1 MMHLTLAGKSLF
13 IGDDAARAVL
23 EYATALADR
32 GRADQVTVRAI
43 GDDGNEVQVSFVL
56 DSGAV
61 ISAETTNATIEA
73 PDNDFV
79 VADIRRRIGR
89 LSHRVAPAPASNG
102 FHSDGN
108 RPDGDHWPEEY

>member
-1 MMHLTLAGKSLF
+1 MMHLTVAGKSLF

-43 GDDGNEVQVSFVL
+43 GDDGNEVEVSFVL
-56 DSGAV
+56 DPGVV
-61 ISAETTNATIEA
+61 IAAETTNATIEP

-79 VADIRRRIGR
+79 VADMRRRIGR
-89 LSHRVAPAPASNG
+89 LTHRVAPTPRVSGG
-102 FHSDGN
+102 FDA
-108 RPDGDHWPEEY
+108 DGDHWPEEY

>member
-43 GDDGNEVQVSFVL
+43 GDDGNEVEVSFVL

-61 ISAETTNATIEA
+61 ISAETTNATIEP

-79 VADIRRRIGR
+79 VADIHRRIGR
-89 LSHRVAPAPASNG
+89 LTHRVAPTRASNELQ
-102 FHSDGN
+102 S
-108 RPDGDHWPEEY
+108 DGDHWPEDY

>member
-1 MMHLTLAGKSLF
+1 MMHLTVAGKSLF

-23 EYATALADR
+23 DYATALADR

-43 GDDGNEVQVSFVL
+43 GDDGNEVEVSFVL
-56 DSGAV
+56 GAGVV
-61 ISAETTNATIEA
+61 IAAETTNARIEP

-89 LSHRVAPAPASNG
+89 LTHRVAPTPRA
-102 FHSDGN
+102 SDGFDG
-108 RPDGDHWPEEY
+108 DGDHWPEEY